1 MQNQISAGSVERR
14 AVISVSDK
22 TGVTEFAAG
31 LREILPDI
39 RIIST
44 GNTARTLD
52 QAGIAV
58 TPIEDITG
66 FPEILEGRVKTLHP
80 VIHGGILADLQNP
93 GHLEDLQ
100 RHDISPVDI
109 VVVNLYPF
117 QKTVAQKGVTR
128 AEAVENIDIGGV
140 TLIRAAAKNADRVIV
155 ICDPADYQLVLEELR
170 AKHGMLSFDTRV
182 RLAIKAFDVTS
193 QYDTAIA
200 NYLDRPEGEKF
211 ARHLRIVTGE
221 SVEFRYG
228 ENPHQKGVLYPVE
241 TTDPLAWYRF
251 EVVQGKAM
259 SYNNWL
265 DLSAACDAISYIG
278 GERPAS
284 IVVKHTNPCGG
295 AHAESI
301 QEALE
306 NAWAGDAL
314 AAFGGIVAVNRPI
327 DESLAVQMVKGKFM
341 EIIAAPAITPEARE
355 ILAKKTD
362 LRVLINSALMNPM
375 PSTDLSM
382 KQIRGGMLVQEPDIV
397 EVTAEDLEV
406 LTDVAPTAKQVED
419 LLFAW
424 QMCRTSKSNTITIA
438 RGGMLVGSGVGQ
450 QDRKRCC
457 ELAVGKA
464 VDKDTGEQ
472 RAEGAVA
479 ASDAFF
485 PFPDGPEILI
495 AVGVKAIIQPA
506 GSKRDQ
512 ETIDLCN
519 KYGIAMVRV
528 PYRGFKH

>member
-306 NAWAGDAL
+306 NAWAGDD
-314 AAFGGIVAVNRPI
+314 GSIWRIVAVNRPI
-327 DESLAVQMVKGKFM
+327 DESLAVQMVKGNLWKLSL
-341 EIIAAPAITPEARE
+341 PRQTLKRE

-419 LLFAW
+419 LLLHGK
-424 QMCRTSKSNTITIA
+424 C
-438 RGGMLVGSGVGQ
+438 V
-450 QDRKRCC
+450 
-457 ELAVGKA
+457 ELPNQ
-464 VDKDTGEQ
+464 T
-472 RAEGAVA
+472 
-479 ASDAFF
+479 
-485 PFPDGPEILI
+485 L
-495 AVGVKAIIQPA
+495 
-506 GSKRDQ
+506 
-512 ETIDLCN
+512 LL
-519 KYGIAMVRV
+519 
-528 PYRGFKH
+528 